1 MIFIRYNLLCQIN
14 YLKFHG
20 DIFGV
25 IISLGMDKAINAL
38 VCKEKKIFIPYFTH
52 KEGNILLKCNLFMK
66 LCGEYQP
73 IMLRTWSAKYLDF
86 KLSKN
91 AGAIL

>member
-38 VCKEKKIFIPYFTH
+38 VCKEKKCLYWTS
-52 KEGNILLKCNLFMK
+52 K
-66 LCGEYQP
+66 LQSTNSC
-73 IMLRTWSAKYLDF
+73 
-86 KLSKN
+86 
-91 AGAIL
+91 